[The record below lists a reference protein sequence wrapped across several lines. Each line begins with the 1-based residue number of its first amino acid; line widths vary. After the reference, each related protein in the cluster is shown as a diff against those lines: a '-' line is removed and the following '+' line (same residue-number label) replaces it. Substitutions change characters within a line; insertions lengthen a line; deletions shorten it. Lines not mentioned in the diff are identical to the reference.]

1 MLVSKIHKNQKAKN
15 GEGGREGGIK
25 MLREKLNELNFG
37 KFQAERA
44 HMAGRMREPNKV
56 VT

>member
-1 MLVSKIHKNQKAKN
+1 MLVSKIHRDQKAKN
-15 GEGGREGGIK
+15 REGGRDK

-37 KFQAERA
+37 KFQAEWAR
-44 HMAGRMREPNKV
+44 MAGRMREPNKV